1 MFILLTVVDEVVPDD
16 CSCIM
21 KEAMLVC
28 RFMSR
33 WRLIELEPEIEPA
46 PGLGREP
53 VVGREPEP

>member
-1 MFILLTVVDEVVPDD
+1 MFILFTVVDEVVPDD
-16 CSCIM
+16 CSCII

-33 WRLIELEPEIEPA
+33 WRLIELEPEAEA
-46 PGLGREP
+46 EAVVGSEP